1 MPNSEIQQVIP
12 IIRDFFKNEPVE
24 RVFLFGSCSRGEETP
39 GSDIDLLVKYTEGSD
54 LSLLDI
60 SRLMVNLSR
69 KINRKVDLVEED
81 RLKTFAADSVNRDKI
96 KIYERAD

>member
-24 RVFLFGSCSRGEETP
+24 RAFLFGSCSRGEETP
-39 GSDIDLLVKYTEGSD
+39 GSDIDLLVKYTEGSN

-69 KINRKVDLVEED
+69 KINRKVDLVEEG
-81 RLKTFAADSVNRDKI
+81 RLKTFAVDSVNRDKI